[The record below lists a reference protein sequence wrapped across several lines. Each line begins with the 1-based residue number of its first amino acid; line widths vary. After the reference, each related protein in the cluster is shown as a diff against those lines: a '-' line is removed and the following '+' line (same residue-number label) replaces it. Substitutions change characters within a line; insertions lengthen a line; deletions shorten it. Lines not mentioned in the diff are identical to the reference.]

1 VKYKASVR
9 VIGWVKL
16 TADVRSITKY
26 VAAKMSRKKGNA
38 SPSTSAA
45 FTAGKGEPIM
55 VLSCHPV
62 MPTKTTRPISTR
74 TTVLVPSGWSRGST

>member
-1 VKYKASVR
+1 MSTIRAASDLGVISPKPTVEKTVTVKYKASVR

-26 VAAKMSRKKGNA
+26 VEAKMSRKKGNA
-38 SPSTSAA
+38 SPSTPAA

-55 VLSCHPV
+55 FSAATP
-62 MPTKTTRPISTR
+62 
-74 TTVLVPSGWSRGST
+74 